1 MSEIEQKIDE
11 IREMKQK
18 LERLQEAILIY
29 SDAVD
34 AATTQLR
41 QNLGA
46 DAIFNAE
53 HARANAETR
62 ASPDLKFDPQKIKWI
77 DARDKKDMPYR
88 LATGQNNV
96 GNPDFAAA
104 KELLRSGG
112 GTFRQKDGL
121 SWLLFPDGDA
131 IGVWDY
137 KRR

>member
-1 MSEIEQKIDE
+1 MSEIEKRVDE

-18 LERLQEAILIY
+18 LEQVQEAILIY

-46 DAIFNAE
+46 
-53 HARANAETR
+53 ETKAQR
-62 ASPDLKFDPQKIKWI
+62 PPTVELPFDMQKISWI
-77 DARDKKDMPYR
+77 DTADRNNKPYR
-88 LATGQNNV
+88 LATIQNNIH
-96 GNPDFAAA
+96 NPDFAKA
-104 KELLRSGG
+104 KELLKSGG

-121 SWLLFPDGDA
+121 SWLLFPKEDA

-137 KRR
+137 GKKTKEVRD

>member
-1 MSEIEQKIDE
+1 MSEIDKKIDE

-46 DAIFNAE
+46 
-53 HARANAETR
+53 ETKPQG
-62 ASPDLKFDPQKIKWI
+62 SPKLKFDPEKIKWI
-77 DARDKKDMPYR
+77 ETLDRNNMPYR
-88 LATGQNNV
+88 LATDQNNV
-96 GNPDFAAA
+96 GNADFAEA

-112 GTFRQKDGL
+112 GKFSQKDGL

-137 KRR
+137 KKR